1 MELNEAIRRVFVQHW
16 RLIALTTV
24 ACIAIATL
32 LSVRQSATYTA
43 STTFV
48 LDAADPTSS
57 AESTVIGDTAQAI
70 ATSPAQINAALTAAN
85 LTDRN
90 LTQVANDVSVTPL
103 GASGVLRLSVQEDS
117 PTDARALANAL
128 AARVISTRNEIDNA
142 RIKQV
147 FASLDNRIAGVN
159 KQILAQNAAI
169 ANLNRQLSL
178 HPTGQEAANLQLKV
192 NSLTQTRDL
201 TVQQK
206 GVLQSEESSLLATY
220 ATRPQAQFI
229 SHARQPGRADAS
241 AAIPDIALGALLGLV
256 LGTGLAALIET
267 LRPRFLGGDV
277 LARELEMAH
286 LGTIPATAGDA
297 SAGWS
302 PEPIAL
308 VLRLAAERAG
318 VRNVSLLATER
329 QSDLGVVAKRIESA
343 CNRAGQNAPEPE
355 PEPELAPASY
365 VGPVYTPSGVEHPER
380 LGAASAPSLR
390 VRPFGISY
398 ISSANGAGTGIAV
411 VSAASLTRQQIVE
424 LRHLLSVMPAP
435 VLGLITQEVSSSS
448 PWSVQRWWA
457 AQGIGSKPSE
467 PS

>member
-24 ACIAIATL
+24 ACVAIAAL
-32 LSVRQSATYTA
+32 LSVRQSAAYTA
-43 STTFV
+43 TTTFV

-57 AESTVIGDTAQAI
+57 AESAVIGDTAQAI
-70 ATSPAQINAALTAAN
+70 ATSPAQISAALTAAN

-90 LTQVANDVSVTPL
+90 LTRVANNVSVTPL
-103 GASGVLRLSVQEDS
+103 GASGVLKLSVQEDS
-117 PTDARALANAL
+117 PADARALANAL
-128 AARVISTRNEIDNA
+128 TARVIATRNQIDNA

-147 FASLDNRIAGVN
+147 FTTIDNRIRGVN
-159 KQILAQNAAI
+159 KQILAQNTAI
-169 ANLNRQLSL
+169 ADLNRQLSL
-178 HPTGQEAANLQLKV
+178 NPTGQAAANLQLKIS
-192 NSLTQTRDL
+192 SLTQTRDL

-206 GVLQSEESSLLATY
+206 GVLQSEESSLLATN
-220 ATRPQAQFI
+220 ATRPQANFI
-229 SHARQPGRADAS
+229 SHAQQPSHADAS
-241 AAIPDIALGALLGLV
+241 PAIPDIALGALLGLV

-267 LRPRFLGGDV
+267 LRPRFLGGDM

-343 CNRAGQNAPEPE
+343 CNRAGQNPPEPVV
-355 PEPELAPASY
+355 AQASY
-365 VGPVYTPSGVEHPER
+365 VGSVYTPSGVEHPE
-380 LGAASAPSLR
+380 LSAASAPGLR
-390 VRPFGISY
+390 VRPFGITYTSN
-398 ISSANGAGTGIAV
+398 NGAGTGIAV
-411 VSAASLTRQQIVE
+411 VSAASLTRRQIVE

-435 VLGLITQEVSSSS
+435 VLGLITQELSSSS
-448 PWSVQRWWA
+448 PWESVQRWWA

>member
-90 LTQVANDVSVTPL
+90 LTQVARDVSVTPL
-103 GASGVLRLSVQEDS
+103 GASGVLKLSVQEDS

-297 SAGWS
+297 SSGWS

-355 PEPELAPASY
+355 PEPEPAHASY
-365 VGPVYTPSGVEHPER
+365 VGAVYTPSGVEHPER

-398 ISSANGAGTGIAV
+398 TSSANGAGTGIAV

-435 VLGLITQEVSSSS
+435 VLGLITQEASSSS

>member
-103 GASGVLRLSVQEDS
+103 GASGVLKLSVQEDS

-267 LRPRFLGGDV
+267 LRPRFLGGNV

-297 SAGWS
+297 SSGWS

-355 PEPELAPASY
+355 PEPELAHASY

-398 ISSANGAGTGIAV
+398 TSSANGAGTGIAV

-435 VLGLITQEVSSSS
+435 VLGLITQEVPSSS

-457 AQGIGSKPSE
+457 GQGIGSKPSE

>member
-24 ACIAIATL
+24 ACVAIATL
-32 LSVRQSATYTA
+32 LSVRQSTTYTA
-43 STTFV
+43 TTTFV

-57 AESTVIGDTAQAI
+57 AESAVIGDTAQAI
-70 ATSPAQINAALTAAN
+70 ATSPAQITAALTAAN
-85 LTDRN
+85 LTGRN
-90 LTQVANDVSVTPL
+90 LTQVANNVSVTPL
-103 GASGVLRLSVQEDS
+103 GASGVLKLSVQEDS
-117 PTDARALANAL
+117 PADARALANTL
-128 AARVISTRNEIDNA
+128 TARVITTRNQIDNA

-147 FASLDNRIAGVN
+147 FTTIDNRIAGVN
-159 KQILAQNAAI
+159 KQILAQNTAI
-169 ANLNRQLSL
+169 ADLNRQLSL
-178 HPTGQEAANLQLKV
+178 NPTGQAAANLQLKIS
-192 NSLTQTRDL
+192 SLTQTRDL

-206 GVLQSEESSLLATY
+206 GVLQSEESSLLATN
-220 ATRPQAQFI
+220 ATRPQANFI
-229 SHARQPGRADAS
+229 SHAQQPSHADAS
-241 AAIPDIALGALLGLV
+241 PAIPDIALGALLGLV

-267 LRPRFLGGDV
+267 LRPRFLGGDM

-297 SAGWS
+297 SASWS

-343 CNRAGQNAPEPE
+343 CNRAGQNAPEPVV
-355 PEPELAPASY
+355 AQASY
-365 VGPVYTPSGVEHPER
+365 VGSVYTPSGVEHPE
-380 LGAASAPSLR
+380 LSAASAASLR

-398 ISSANGAGTGIAV
+398 TTSANGAGTGLAV
-411 VSAASLTRQQIVE
+411 VSAASLTRRQIVE

-435 VLGLITQEVSSSS
+435 VLGLITQEPSSSS
-448 PWSVQRWWA
+448 PWESVQRWWA

>member
-16 RLIALTTV
+16 RLIALTTIV
-24 ACIAIATL
+24 CIAIAAL
-32 LSVRQSATYTA
+32 LSVRQSTTYTA
-43 STTFV
+43 TTTFV

-57 AESTVIGDTAQAI
+57 AESAVIGDTAQAI
-70 ATSPAQINAALTAAN
+70 ATSPAQITAALTAAN
-85 LTDRN
+85 LTGRN
-90 LTQVANDVSVTPL
+90 LTQVANNVSVTPL
-103 GASGVLRLSVQEDS
+103 GASGVLKLSVQEDS
-117 PTDARALANAL
+117 PADARSLANAL
-128 AARVISTRNEIDNA
+128 TARVIATRNQIDNA

-147 FASLDNRIAGVN
+147 FTTIDNRIAGVN
-159 KQILAQNAAI
+159 KQILAQ
-169 ANLNRQLSL
+169 
-178 HPTGQEAANLQLKV
+178 

-206 GVLQSEESSLLATY
+206 GVLQSEESSLLATN
-220 ATRPQAQFI
+220 ATRPQANFI
-229 SHARQPGRADAS
+229 SHAQQPSHADAS
-241 AAIPDIALGALLGLV
+241 PAISDIALGALLGLV

-267 LRPRFLGGDV
+267 LRPRFLGGDM

-286 LGTIPATAGDA
+286 LGTIPATAGDP

-343 CNRAGQNAPEPE
+343 CKRAGQNAPEPVV
-355 PEPELAPASY
+355 AQTSY
-365 VGPVYTPSGVEHPER
+365 VGSVYTPSGVEHPE
-380 LGAASAPSLR
+380 LSAASAPSLR

-411 VSAASLTRQQIVE
+411 VSSASLTRRQIAE

-435 VLGLITQEVSSSS
+435 VLGLITQELSSSS
-448 PWSVQRWWA
+448 PWESVQRWWA

>member
-24 ACIAIATL
+24 ACIAIAAL

-43 STTFV
+43 TTTFV

-57 AESTVIGDTAQAI
+57 AESAVIGDTAQAI
-70 ATSPAQINAALTAAN
+70 ATSPAQISAALTAAN

-90 LTQVANDVSVTPL
+90 LTRVANNVSVTPL
-103 GASGVLRLSVQEDS
+103 GASGVLKLSVQEDS
-117 PTDARALANAL
+117 PADARALANAL
-128 AARVISTRNEIDNA
+128 TARVIATRNQIDNA

-147 FASLDNRIAGVN
+147 FTTIDNRIKGVN
-159 KQILAQNAAI
+159 KQILAQNASI
-169 ANLNRQLSL
+169 ADLNRQLSL
-178 HPTGQEAANLQLKV
+178 NPTGQAAANLQLKIS
-192 NSLTQTRDL
+192 SLTQTRDL

-206 GVLQSEESSLLATY
+206 GVLQSEESSLLATN
-220 ATRPQAQFI
+220 ATRPQANFI
-229 SHARQPGRADAS
+229 SHAQQPSHADAS
-241 AAIPDIALGALLGLV
+241 PAIPDIALGALLGLV

-267 LRPRFLGGDV
+267 LRPRFLGGDM

-343 CNRAGQNAPEPE
+343 CNRAGQNAPEPV
-355 PEPELAPASY
+355 AQASY
-365 VGPVYTPSGVEHPER
+365 VGSVYTPSGVEHPE
-380 LGAASAPSLR
+380 LSAASASGLR
-390 VRPFGISY
+390 VRPFGITYTSN
-398 ISSANGAGTGIAV
+398 NGAGTGIAV
-411 VSAASLTRQQIVE
+411 VSAASLTRRQIVE

-435 VLGLITQEVSSSS
+435 VLGLITQELSSSS
-448 PWSVQRWWA
+448 PWESVQRWWA

>member
-16 RLIALTTV
+16 RLIVLTTI
-24 ACIAIATL
+24 ACIAIAAL

-43 STTFV
+43 TTTFV

-57 AESTVIGDTAQAI
+57 AESAVIGDTAQAI
-70 ATSPAQINAALTAAN
+70 ATSPAQITAALTAAN
-85 LTDRN
+85 LTGRN
-90 LTQVANDVSVTPL
+90 LTQVANNVSVTPL
-103 GASGVLRLSVQEDS
+103 GASGVLKLSVREDS
-117 PTDARALANAL
+117 PADARALANAL
-128 AARVISTRNEIDNA
+128 AARVIATRNQIDNA
-142 RIKQV
+142 KIKQV
-147 FASLDNRIAGVN
+147 FTTIDNRIASVN
-159 KQILAQNAAI
+159 KQILVQNAAI
-169 ANLNRQLSL
+169 ADLNRQLSL
-178 HPTGQEAANLQLKV
+178 NPSGQAAANLQLKIS
-192 NSLTQTRDL
+192 SLTQTRDL

-206 GVLQSEESSLLATY
+206 GVLQSEESSLLATD
-220 ATRPQAQFI
+220 ATRPQANFI
-229 SHARQPGRADAS
+229 SHAQEPSHADAS
-241 AAIPDIALGALLGLV
+241 PAIPDIALGALLGLV

-267 LRPRFLGGDV
+267 LRPRYLGGDM

-286 LGTIPATAGDA
+286 LGTIPATAGDPA
-297 SAGWS
+297 AGWS

-343 CNRAGQNAPEPE
+343 CNRAGPTAPEPMV
-355 PEPELAPASY
+355 AHASY
-365 VGPVYTPSGVEHPER
+365 VGSVYTPSGVEHAER
-380 LGAASAPSLR
+380 LSGASAPSLR

-398 ISSANGAGTGIAV
+398 TSNANGAGAGIAV
-411 VSAASLTRQQIVE
+411 VSAASLTRRQIVE

-435 VLGLITQEVSSSS
+435 VLGLITQEVSASS
-448 PWSVQRWWA
+448 PWESVQRWWA

>member
-24 ACIAIATL
+24 VCVAIATL
-32 LSVRQSATYTA
+32 LSVRHSATYTA

-57 AESTVIGDTAQAI
+57 AESAVIGDTAEAI

-90 LTQVANDVSVTPL
+90 LTQVANTVTVAPL
-103 GASGVLRLSVQEDS
+103 GASGVLKLSVRQDS
-117 PTDARALANAL
+117 PTAARALANAL
-128 AARVISTRNEIDNA
+128 AARVISTRNEIDSA

-147 FASLDNRIAGVN
+147 FASIDNRIAGVN
-159 KQILAQNAAI
+159 KQILSENQAI
-169 ANLNRQLSL
+169 ADLNRQLSVN
-178 HPTGQEAANLQLKV
+178 PTGETGANLQLKIS
-192 NSLTQTRDL
+192 SLSQTRDL

-206 GVLQSEESSLLATY
+206 GVLQSEESSLLATN
-220 ATRPQAQFI
+220 ASRPQASFI
-229 SHARQPGRADAS
+229 SRARQPAHADAS

-286 LGTIPATAGDA
+286 LGTIPATAGDP
-297 SAGWS
+297 SSGWS

-329 QSDLGVVAKRIESA
+329 QSELGVVAKQIEAA
-343 CNRAGQNAPEPE
+343 CNRAGQSAAEPV
-355 PEPELAPASY
+355 AAHASY

-380 LGAASAPSLR
+380 LKAASQSSLR
-390 VRPFGISY
+390 VRPFGLSY
-398 ISSANGAGTGIAV
+398 TSGSNGAATGIAV
-411 VSAASLTRQQIVE
+411 MSAASLTRRQIVE

-435 VLGLITQEVSSSS
+435 VLGLITQEATLAS
-448 PWSVQRWWA
+448 PWGSVQRWWGE
-457 AQGIGSKPSE
+457 QGNGSKPSE

>member
-1 MELNEAIRRVFVQHW
+1 M
-16 RLIALTTV
+16 
-24 ACIAIATL
+24 

-43 STTFV
+43 TTTFV

-57 AESTVIGDTAQAI
+57 AESAVIGDTAQAI
-70 ATSPAQINAALTAAN
+70 ATSPAQITAALTAAN
-85 LTDRN
+85 LTGRN
-90 LTQVANDVSVTPL
+90 LTHVANNVSVTPL

-117 PTDARALANAL
+117 PADARALANAL
-128 AARVISTRNEIDNA
+128 TARVIATRNQIDNA

-147 FASLDNRIAGVN
+147 FTTIDNRIKGVN
-159 KQILAQNAAI
+159 KQILTENSAI
-169 ANLNRQLSL
+169 AGLNHQLSL
-178 HPTGQEAANLQLKV
+178 NPTGQAAADLQLKI
-192 NSLTQTRDL
+192 SPLTQTRDL

-206 GVLQSEESSLLATY
+206 GVLQSEESSLLATN
-220 ATRPQAQFI
+220 ATRPQANFI
-229 SHARQPGRADAS
+229 SHAQQPTHADAS
-241 AAIPDIALGALLGLV
+241 PAIPDIALGALLGFV

-267 LRPRFLGGDV
+267 LRPRFLGGDM

-286 LGTIPATAGDA
+286 LGTIPATAGDPA
-297 SAGWS
+297 AGWS

-329 QSDLGVVAKRIESA
+329 HSDLGVVAKRIESA
-343 CNRAGQNAPEPE
+343 CNRAAENDPEPVV
-355 PEPELAPASY
+355 AHTGY
-365 VGPVYTPSGVEHPER
+365 VGSVYTPGGVERPER
-380 LGAASAPSLR
+380 LRGASAPSLR

-398 ISSANGAGTGIAV
+398 TSNNGAGTGIAV
-411 VSAASLTRQQIVE
+411 VSAASLTRRQIVE

-435 VLGLITQEVSSSS
+435 VLGLITQEVTSAS
-448 PWSVQRWWA
+448 PWESVQRWWA

>member
-16 RLIALTTV
+16 RLIVLTTI
-24 ACIAIATL
+24 ACIAIAAL
-32 LSVRQSATYTA
+32 LSVRQSTAYSA

-57 AESTVIGDTAQAI
+57 AESVVIGDTAQAI
-70 ATSPAQINAALTAAN
+70 ATSPAQITAALTAAN
-85 LTDRN
+85 LTGRN
-90 LTQVANDVSVTPL
+90 SNQVAKNVTVTPL
-103 GASGVLRLSVQEDS
+103 GASGVLKLSVQEGS
-117 PTDARALANAL
+117 PADARALANAL
-128 AARVISTRNEIDNA
+128 TARVIATRNQIDNA

-147 FASLDNRIAGVN
+147 FTTIDNRIAGVN

-169 ANLNRQLSL
+169 ADLNRQLSL
-178 HPTGQEAANLQLKV
+178 HPTGQTAANLQLKIS
-192 NSLTQTRDL
+192 SLTQTRDL

-206 GVLQSEESSLLATY
+206 GVLQSEESSLLATN
-220 ATRPQAQFI
+220 ATRPQANFI
-229 SHARQPGRADAS
+229 SHAQEPSHADAS
-241 AAIPDIALGALLGLV
+241 PAMPDIALGALLGLV

-286 LGTIPATAGDA
+286 LGTIPATAGDP

-329 QSDLGVVAKRIESA
+329 QSDLGVVAKRIEAA
-343 CNRAGQNAPEPE
+343 CNRGGQNAPEP
-355 PEPELAPASY
+355 AVAHASY

-380 LGAASAPSLR
+380 HSTTSSASLR

-398 ISSANGAGTGIAV
+398 TSGTNGAGTGIAV

-435 VLGLITQEVSSSS
+435 VLGLITQEVPTSS
-448 PWSVQRWWA
+448 PLESMQRWWA
-457 AQGIGSKPSE
+457 EQGTGSKPSE